1 MFKVIRN
8 AWSIPDLRRKILFT
22 LLIIIVFRIG
32 SVIPVPFLD
41 SNVLSAVMAPATDV
55 MDGSSNMIAYL
66 NTLSGGA
73 FSNATLFAMGIT
85 PYINSSIIIQLLC
98 VAIPALERLTKE
110 GEAGRR
116 KIGTIT
122 RYVTVALG
130 LIQGTAYFFYLKNTV
145 CTTEGDYYGQHITVY
160 NEGFSMVFAGI
171 VIVLVFTAG
180 TALMMWLG
188 EQINKYGIGNG
199 ISILLFAGIIA
210 RLPVTVRDLGM
221 FWSLGFGGG
230 EAGVAQPKYFIFVI
244 LWIILFLAIIWLITF
259 MQDAERRIPIQYA
272 KRVVGRKMYGGQSS
286 FLPIKVTL
294 GGVLPII
301 FASSILSI
309 PSTINLFL
317 NIKEGFW
324 AGFFNAF
331 NSNNWLYIVLYFILI
346 LMFAYFYTTIQYN
359 PVEMANNLKSNN
371 GTVPGIRPGA
381 PTANYI
387 KNILSRITLIGAL
400 FLSVIALVPLIY
412 GAATQMGRL
421 SMGGTSIIIIVG
433 VALETVKQLESQ
445 MMMRHYKGFLD

>member
-32 SVIPVPFLD
+32 SVITVPFLD

-160 NEGFSMVFAGI
+160 NEGFPMVFAGI

-230 EAGVAQPKYFIFVI
+230 EAGVAQPKYFVFVI
-244 LWIILFLAIIWLITF
+244 LWIVLFLAIIWLITF

-286 FLPIKVTL
+286 FLPIKVAL

-324 AGFFNAF
+324 AEFFNAF

-346 LMFAYFYTTIQYN
+346 LLFAYFYTTIQYN

-445 MMMRHYKGFLD
+445 MMMRHYKGFLE

>member
-1 MFKVIRN
+1 MFKIMKN
-8 AWSIPDLRRKILFT
+8 AWSIPDLRRKLLFT

-41 SNVLSAVMAPATDV
+41 SNVLAQVMAPATDV
-55 MDGSSNMIAYL
+55 TDAGSNMIAYL

-98 VAIPALERLTKE
+98 VAIPALERLSKE

-122 RYVTVALG
+122 RYTTVALG
-130 LIQGTAYFFYLKNTV
+130 LIQGTAYFFYLKNT
-145 CTTEGDYYGQHITVY
+145 TSSDGAHITIY

-188 EQINKYGIGNG
+188 EQINKNGIGNG
-199 ISILLFAGIIA
+199 ISILLFAGIVA
-210 RLPVTVRDLGM
+210 RFPATINDLISI
-221 FWSLGFGGG
+221 WKLGSGDGTTG
-230 EAGVAQPKYFIFVI
+230 SAQPRYFAFVI
-244 LWIILFLAIIWLITF
+244 IWVVMFLAIIWLITF
-259 MQDAERRIPIQYA
+259 MQDSERRIPIQYA

-286 FLPIKVTL
+286 HLPIKVAL

-317 NIKEGFW
+317 NISK
-324 AGFFNAF
+324 
-331 NSNNWLYIVLYFILI
+331 
-346 LMFAYFYTTIQYN
+346 
-359 PVEMANNLKSNN
+359 
-371 GTVPGIRPGA
+371 TVSGA
-381 PTANYI
+381 RSSQRLTQQTGCTSYCT
-387 KNILSRITLIGAL
+387 SSL
-400 FLSVIALVPLIY
+400 F
-412 GAATQMGRL
+412 
-421 SMGGTSIIIIVG
+421 
-433 VALETVKQLESQ
+433 
-445 MMMRHYKGFLD
+445 

>member
-1 MFKVIRN
+1 M
-8 AWSIPDLRRKILFT
+8 IPDLRKKLLFT

-32 SVIPVPFLD
+32 SVIPVPFIDTQALQNAMEHTVN
-41 SNVLSAVMAPATDV
+41 S
-55 MDGSSNMIAYL
+55 GESSNMIGYL
-66 NTLSGGA
+66 DTISGGA
-73 FSNATLFAMGIT
+73 FSNATIFAMGIT

-98 VAIPALERLTKE
+98 VAIPALERLSKE
-110 GEAGRR
+110 GEAGRK
-116 KIGTIT
+116 KIGAIT

-130 LIQGTAYFFYLKNTV
+130 LIQGTAYFFYLKNS
-145 CTTEGDYYGQHITVY
+145 GITSY
-160 NEGFSMVFAGI
+160 NSGFEIIFTAI

-188 EQINKYGIGNG
+188 EQINKYGVGNG

-210 RLPVTVRDLGM
+210 RLPKTVYYISEYWKQAMGT
-221 FWSLGFGGG
+221 G
-230 EAGVAQPKYFIFVI
+230 EAGEANPIKFV
-244 LWIILFLAIIWLITF
+244 WIILWVVLFLGVVWLITF
-259 MQDAERRIPIQYA
+259 MQDSERRIPIQYA

-286 FLPIKVTL
+286 HLPIKVAL

-309 PSTINLFL
+309 PGTINLFVGA
-317 NIKEGFW
+317 KEGFW
-324 AGFFNAF
+324 KGFADAF
-331 NSNNWLYIVLYFILI
+331 SQSSWLYIGLYFILI

-359 PVEMANNLKSNN
+359 PIEMANNLKSNN

-381 PTANYI
+381 PTAAYI
-387 KNILSRITLIGAL
+387 KKILSRITLIGAL
-400 FLSVIALVPLIY
+400 FLSVIAIFPLVYCKLTDL
-412 GAATQMGRL
+412 ALL
-421 SMGGTSIIIIVG
+421 SLSGTSIIIIVG

>member
-1 MFKVIRN
+1 MFKIMKN
-8 AWSIPDLRRKILFT
+8 AWSIPDLRRKLLFT

-41 SNVLSAVMAPATDV
+41 SNVLAQVMAPATDV
-55 MDGSSNMIAYL
+55 TDAGSNMIAYL

-98 VAIPALERLTKE
+98 VAIPALERLSKE

-122 RYVTVALG
+122 RYTTVALG
-130 LIQGTAYFFYLKNTV
+130 LIQGTAYFFYLKNT
-145 CTTEGDYYGQHITVY
+145 TSSDGAHITVY

-188 EQINKYGIGNG
+188 EQINKNGIGNG
-199 ISILLFAGIIA
+199 ISILLFAGIVA
-210 RLPVTVRDLGM
+210 RFPATINDLISI
-221 FWSLGFGGG
+221 WKLGSGDGTTG
-230 EAGVAQPKYFIFVI
+230 SAQPRYFAFVI
-244 LWIILFLAIIWLITF
+244 IWVVMFLAIIWLITF
-259 MQDAERRIPIQYA
+259 MQDSERRIPIQYA

-286 FLPIKVTL
+286 HLPIKVAL

-317 NIKEGFW
+317 NIKDGFW
-324 AGFFNAF
+324 GAFFAAF
-331 NSNNWLYIVLYFILI
+331 NSTNWLYIVLYFILI

-381 PTANYI
+381 PTAAYI
-387 KNILSRITLIGAL
+387 KNILSRVTLIGAL
-400 FLSVIALVPLIY
+400 FLSIIALVPLIF
-412 GAATQMGRL
+412 GAATGLGRL
-421 SMGGTSIIIIVG
+421 SMGGTSIIIVVG
-433 VALETVKQLESQ
+433 VALETVKQFESQ
-445 MMMRHYKGFLD
+445 MMMRHYRGFLD